1 MSSPGYRPTPA
12 AASQLNLRGAVD
24 LSSLRRPPAPP
35 QPPVAA
41 ASPEPTDNG
50 EAAAGGPSLR
60 VDATETNFQDLV
72 QLSAQ
77 VPVLFLLWSR
87 YAADSPGV
95 LAAAQRVVESFGG
108 RLVLA
113 AADVDTFPQ
122 LAQAFQVQAVPT
134 AVAVVKGQPVP
145 LFQGPADDAQIKSLV
160 EELLQVAAA
169 NGVTGSI
176 GDGTQGAEAEPEPLP
191 PLHQAAIHAIEAGDY
206 AGGLNRAIDSLQ
218 ARIRGEHLPAP
229 AQRPAPSTGGHG
241 IDLGEIAM
249 IAFLGV
255 PLAGALLTA
264 IFGRKLGSLF
274 TGAGAGAVGWGLSGS
289 LLLGAGAAIASLI
302 LVGVLGIGAARRGSG
317 SSGAYR
323 RSAHGSGGI
332 APPIIWGGGGGDG
345 GGSWGGGDGGGF
357 SSGGGGDFGGGG
369 ASGDW

>member
-41 ASPEPTDNG
+41 ASPEPTENG

-169 NGVTGSI
+169 NGVNGSI

-206 AGGLNRAIDSLQ
+206 AGAAAAYKQALLEQPADADAKAGLAQVELMARLEKLSAADAESLREL
-218 ARIRGEHLPAP
+218 A
-229 AQRPAPSTGGHG
+229 AQEPDNVHAQLGVADLDVSGGHIEDG
-241 IDLGEIAM
+241 FNRI
-249 IAFLGV
+249 IAFIGRNFGQEREAARV
-255 PLAGALLTA
+255 RLLE
-264 IFGRKLGSLF
+264 LF
-274 TGAGAGAVGWGLSGS
+274 EV
-289 LLLGAGAAIASLI
+289 
-302 LVGVLGIGAARRGSG
+302 VGVSDERVAKARQGLARVL
-317 SSGAYR
+317 
-323 RSAHGSGGI
+323 
-332 APPIIWGGGGGDG
+332 
-345 GGSWGGGDGGGF
+345 F
-357 SSGGGGDFGGGG
+357 
-369 ASGDW
+369 

>member
-41 ASPEPTDNG
+41 ASPEAADNG

-206 AGGLNRAIDSLQ
+206 AGAAAAYKQALLEQPADADAKAGLAQVELMARLEKLSAADAESLREL
-218 ARIRGEHLPAP
+218 A
-229 AQRPAPSTGGHG
+229 AQEPDNVHAQLGVADLDVSGGHVEDG
-241 IDLGEIAM
+241 FNRI
-249 IAFLGV
+249 IAFIGRNFGQEREAARV
-255 PLAGALLTA
+255 RLLE
-264 IFGRKLGSLF
+264 LF
-274 TGAGAGAVGWGLSGS
+274 EV
-289 LLLGAGAAIASLI
+289 
-302 LVGVLGIGAARRGSG
+302 VGVTDERVAKARQGLARVL
-317 SSGAYR
+317 
-323 RSAHGSGGI
+323 
-332 APPIIWGGGGGDG
+332 
-345 GGSWGGGDGGGF
+345 F
-357 SSGGGGDFGGGG
+357 
-369 ASGDW
+369 